1 MYIHTYISNIYIILL
16 YVYIF
21 TYIYI
26 YIYFQEDKYFKY
38 LMHFTYEAT
47 SEALDAK
54 VLSILSVWFKR

>member
-1 MYIHTYISNIYIILL
+1 MYIYLHI
-16 YVYIF
+16 
-21 TYIYI
+21 YIYI